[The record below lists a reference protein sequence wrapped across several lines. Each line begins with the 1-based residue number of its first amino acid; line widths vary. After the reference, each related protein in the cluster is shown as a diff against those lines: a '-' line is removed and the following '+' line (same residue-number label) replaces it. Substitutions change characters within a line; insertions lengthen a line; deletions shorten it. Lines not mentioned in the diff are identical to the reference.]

1 MNGFKNLGVTAP
13 EFVNTVREVLPEPYR
28 SNLPIAKAGQKDFS
42 AIGKVLSE
50 DDHFASLWH
59 KNAIKMVMK
68 ILQRDNKI
76 VNPLSEFEGE
86 LITSGEYIED
96 MILDIAETFQF
107 DPSAA
112 EKRLFERRP
121 PELKAVIHN
130 HKRDVSNVRTIQDT
144 LITDIFQSEAGLDR
158 YVIQVTQS
166 MLSGNEQEKYYETK
180 ALISTAIRKGLMRVI
195 DLGNKVTS
203 KDLQKAI
210 LRHSKRMVHPGRF
223 YNMGNVGQPNNM
235 GRTGIS
241 IQADRQELR
250 MLLPVDTSVDLNV
263 DFFAGAFHLDAVQS
277 GLAIKEVDAFPSIY
291 EYTKDHT
298 ITDIDMASG
307 FFNDFNYKV
316 GDVVPK
322 GAQAKPEAY
331 EYAKEN
337 GLDDIELVFDASRIQ
352 AVILDRRALVINP
365 MLETTLASQPNS
377 LGRYVQIILQDKEL
391 FSYSPFM
398 PACVIMSDAPD
409 DCNSQCERKVKDVTV
424 DGKSVVGEN
433 GVADIPYTEDVT
445 KATDEVVKNEEKEA
459 DTKPDEKKN
468 SK

>member
-42 AIGKVLSE
+42 AIGDVLAE

-107 DPSAA
+107 DPSA
-112 EKRLFERRP
+112 
-121 PELKAVIHN
+121 
-130 HKRDVSNVRTIQDT
+130 
-144 LITDIFQSEAGLDR
+144 AGLDR

-263 DFFAGAFHLDAVQS
+263 DFFASAFQLDAVQS

-291 EYTKDHT
+291 EYTKDHK

-409 DCNSQCERKVKDVTV
+409 DCNSQCEKKVKDVTV

>member
-13 EFVNTVREVLPEPYR
+13 EFVNTVRETLPEPYR

-42 AIGKVLSE
+42 AIGQVLSE

-86 LITSGEYIED
+86 LITSGDYIED

-121 PELKAVIHN
+121 SALKAVIHS

-180 ALISTAIRKGLMRVI
+180 ALISTAIRKGLIRVI
-195 DLGNKVTS
+195 DLGDKVTS

-210 LRHSKRMVHPGRF
+210 LLHSKRMVHPGRF

-235 GRTGIS
+235 GHTGIS
-241 IQADRQELR
+241 IQADRRELR
-250 MLLPVDTSVDLNV
+250 MLLPVDTSVNLNV
-263 DFFAGAFHLDAVQS
+263 DFFAGAFNLDAVKS

-291 EYTKDHT
+291 EYTKDHV
-298 ITDIDMASG
+298 ITDVDIALG

-316 GDVVPK
+316 GDVVQK
-322 GAQAKPEAY
+322 GSQAKPEAY
-331 EYAKEN
+331 HYALEN
-337 GLDDIELVFDASRIQ
+337 DLDDIELIFDASRIK

-398 PACVIMSDAPD
+398 PACVIMSDEPNE
-409 DCNSQCERKVKDVTV
+409 CNSKCGKTVKDVTLDGESIV
-424 DGKSVVGEN
+424 DSE
-433 GVADIPYTEDVT
+433 GVAEISYTEEVT
-445 KATDEVVKNEEKEA
+445 KATEDALESESSISKKR
-459 DTKPDEKKN
+459 TKKN
-468 SK
+468 VSE

>member
-13 EFVNTVREVLPEPYR
+13 EFVNTIREVLPEPYR
-28 SNLPIAKAGQKDFS
+28 SSLPIAKAGQKDFS
-42 AIGKVLSE
+42 KIGDVLKE

-76 VNPLSEFEGE
+76 VNPLSEFEGD
-86 LITSGEYIED
+86 LITSGEYIEE

-112 EKRLFERRP
+112 ERRLFERRP
-121 PELKAVIHN
+121 PELKAAIHN
-130 HKRDVSNVRTIQDT
+130 HKRDVSNIRTIQDT

-166 MLSGNEQEKYYETK
+166 MISGNEQEKYYETK
-180 ALISTAIRKGLMRVI
+180 ALISKAIRNGLVRVI
-195 DLGNKVTS
+195 DLGSNVTTRE
-203 KDLQKAI
+203 LQKSI
-210 LRHSKRMVHPGRF
+210 LRHSKRMLHPNRF

-250 MLLPVDTSVDLNV
+250 MLLPVDTAVDLNV
-263 DFFAGAFHLDAVQS
+263 DFFAGAFHLDAVES
-277 GLAIKEVDAFPSIY
+277 GLAIKEVDVFPSIY
-291 EYTKDHT
+291 EYTKEHT
-298 ITDIDMASG
+298 VTEHDMANG

-316 GDVVPK
+316 GDIIPK

-331 EYAKEN
+331 AYAIEN
-337 GLDDIELVFDASRIQ
+337 KQEDVDIVFDASRIQ
-352 AVILDRRALVINP
+352 AVILDKRSLIINP
-365 MLETTLASQPNS
+365 MLETTLASQANS

-391 FSYSPFM
+391 FSFSPFM
-398 PACVIMSDAPD
+398 PACVIMSDDPNFEKEVND
-409 DCNSQCERKVKDVTV
+409 IKI
-424 DGKSVVGEN
+424 DGESVVN
-433 GVADIPYTEDVT
+433 KYGVADIPYTEEVSEATADVL
-445 KATDEVVKNEEKEA
+445 EKEDKA
-459 DTKPDEKKN
+459 DKKTEEKKN
-468 SK
+468 NK